1 MKEDLITIIVPV
13 YNVKEYLSKCLDS
26 ILCQTY
32 KNIELILIDDGSTD
46 GSEKICDDYAKKD
59 NRVVVYHQ
67 TNFGV
72 SVSRNK
78 GLKLANGIYITFVD
92 ADDYISKDYIIDL
105 KKNINDSIDIVIS
118 NAKDVIDDKI
128 VDYKTIKKD
137 IILSSSKA
145 KEELF
150 SGKKFSMVCWG
161 NLYKTELAKQISFD
175 TKMKIAEDFDFLYKY
190 FSLTNKVKIIKECNY
205 YYLIREGSTINSG
218 FNDSWIR
225 QMNYFE
231 KLINENKDTDLK
243 KIKSIRYVKETVNCS
258 IRTKIRGTIKKKLKD
273 NIKKY
278 FFIYLFSSR
287 TSVKDKIKIIYFF
300 FTN

>member
-128 VDYKTIKKD
+128 VDYK
-137 IILSSSKA
+137 
-145 KEELF
+145 
-150 SGKKFSMVCWG
+150 
-161 NLYKTELAKQISFD
+161 
-175 TKMKIAEDFDFLYKY
+175 
-190 FSLTNKVKIIKECNY
+190 
-205 YYLIREGSTINSG
+205 
-218 FNDSWIR
+218 
-225 QMNYFE
+225 
-231 KLINENKDTDLK
+231 
-243 KIKSIRYVKETVNCS
+243 
-258 IRTKIRGTIKKKLKD
+258 
-273 NIKKY
+273 NIKM
-278 FFIYLFSSR
+278 
-287 TSVKDKIKIIYFF
+287 DKV
-300 FTN
+300 NA